1 MPDIAKCKNITC
13 PLRES
18 CYRYTCP
25 PSEYMQSYGEF
36 APKEVKGI
44 MICEYQIEIDE

>member
-1 MPDIAKCKNITC
+1 
-13 PLRES
+13 
-18 CYRYTCP
+18 
-25 PSEYMQSYGEF
+25 MQSYGEF